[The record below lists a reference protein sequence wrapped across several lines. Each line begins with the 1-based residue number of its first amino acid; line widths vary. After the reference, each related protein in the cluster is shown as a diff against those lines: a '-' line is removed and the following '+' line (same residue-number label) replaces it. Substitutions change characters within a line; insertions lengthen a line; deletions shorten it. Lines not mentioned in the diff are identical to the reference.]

1 MHSWHRVNSARYD
14 VGKDRS
20 GCTPETRVDI
30 LNRICDWALDNSPAS
45 PPVYWLSGMA
55 GTGKSTIAY
64 TIAERF
70 DDDERFPKIL
80 GATFFCSRQIE
91 DTRKRINV
99 IPTISYQLACRI
111 RSYTQALLKVDVV
124 ECSTT
129 LKNQIRKLL
138 ADPWSHS
145 GEERDKMLPPYL
157 IIIDAL
163 DEIEE
168 GDGSAFLKD
177 LLTTLNDGNLHR
189 IKFLITSRPDPQ
201 LVKSWETSQG
211 VIFHLED
218 VDMREVEGDIRKFL
232 RTELPDLPERRI
244 ENIVERANGLFIF
257 AATVVRYIK
266 PTTDTTPFEE
276 ERALGDL
283 FQQPGGG
290 DGSVLSM
297 NMMMDDLYQQ
307 VLASALRHSRNLQYR
322 LEILHIILCAQEPLS
337 VSNIVELCKCDKD
350 TIQAVISS
358 LHATLYISRKDGHIY
373 WYHATFQDFFFD
385 DKRSSNLTD
394 HLSRKPFN
402 VFCNQ
407 SRIHAILAEHC
418 FEAMK
423 SLLHFNICKLPS
435 SFLLDWEVGDLEQ
448 RIQDNITEV
457 LRYSLCHWGSHLIQ
471 GGDAGN
477 ELPTFLRHFLDKQ
490 LLFWIEAMNLI
501 RSKRHCLI
509 QLQDVRAWLQK
520 VREAQSRQSSANVQG
535 I

>member
-1 MHSWHRVNSARYD
+1 
-14 VGKDRS
+14 
-20 GCTPETRVDI
+20 VDI
-30 LNRICDWALDNSPAS
+30 LNRICDWAMDDSPAS

-70 DDDERFPKIL
+70 DNECGERFPKIL

-91 DTRKRINV
+91 DARKRINL

-124 ECSTT
+124 ECATT
-129 LKNQIRKLL
+129 LKNQMRKLL

-145 GEERDKMLPPYL
+145 GEQRDKILPPYL

-177 LLTTLNDGNLHR
+177 LLTTLKDGKLHGL
-189 IKFLITSRPDPQ
+189 KFLITSRPDPQ
-201 LVKSWETSQG
+201 LVKSWGTSQG

-218 VDMREVEGDIRKFL
+218 VDTREVGGDIGKFL
-232 RTELPDLPERRI
+232 RTELPDLPDSKI

-257 AATVVRYIK
+257 AATVVRHIK
-266 PTTDTTPFEE
+266 PRKDTTRFEE
-276 ERALGDL
+276 ERELDRL
-283 FQQPGGG
+283 FQQPAGG
-290 DGSVLSM
+290 DGSVPAM
-297 NMMMDDLYQQ
+297 DIDKMMDNLYQQ
-307 VLASALRHSRNLQYR
+307 VLASAFSGHSSSNLRYR
-322 LEILHIILCAQEPLS
+322 LDILHIILCSQEPLS
-337 VSNIVELCKCDKD
+337 VSNIVELSKCDKN

-358 LHATLYISRKDGHIY
+358 LHATLYISQKDGHIY

-385 DKRSSNLTD
+385 VKRSSNFTGP
-394 HLSRKPFN
+394 LSRQSFN
-402 VFCNQ
+402 VFCSQ

-423 SLLHFNICKLPS
+423 SLLRFNICKLPS
-435 SFLLDWEVGDLEQ
+435 SFLLDREVGDLEQ
-448 RIQDNITEV
+448 QIRDNITEV
-457 LRYSLCHWGSHLIQ
+457 LRYSLRHWGSHLIQ
-471 GGDAGN
+471 GDHSGN
-477 ELPTFLRHFLDKQ
+477 EIRTSLGHFLDNQ

-501 RSKRHCLI
+501 RSKSQCII
-509 QLQDVRAWLQK
+509 QLQVVRAWLQK
-520 VREAQSRQSSANVQG
+520 VREAGPSKAALIYR
-535 I
+535 